1 MTGASPVDITT
12 TPAWNDLLGHFAA
25 VKDLHLRDIF
35 QADPQRGTE
44 LTYQVGDLTFDLSK
58 NRITRETLDKLVA
71 VAEAANIPTKRDA
84 MFSGEHINCTEDRAV
99 LHTALR
105 LPRDAELI
113 VDGRNIVADVH
124 EVLDRMHSFTDSL
137 RNKEWNGYTGKNI
150 TTVVNIGIGG
160 SDLGPVMVDL
170 ALRHYQDAG
179 ISARYVSNIDPTD
192 LVAKTADLN
201 PEETLF
207 IVASKTFTTQETMT
221 NAAAARR
228 WLINGL
234 AEITGAEVDEDAIAK
249 HFVAVSTNAE
259 KVADF
264 GIDTAN
270 MFGFWDWVGG
280 RYSVDSAIG
289 LSVMTVVGYDNFL
302 RFLDGFHTMDEHF
315 RTAPLAENVP
325 VLMGLLGIWYSD
337 SQLFNADAKAV
348 LPYVQDLS
356 RFPAYLQQLTME
368 SNGKSVRTDGSPVT
382 TSTGEIY
389 WGEPGTNGQH
399 AFYQLLHQGT
409 RLVPTDFI
417 AVAQPLDD
425 LPTADGTGS
434 MHNLLMSNF
443 FAQTK
448 VLAFGKTAAE
458 IAAEG
463 TPEEL
468 VNHKVMPGNRPS
480 TSILATRLTPEVVG
494 SLIALYEHI
503 VFVQG
508 MIYGVNPY
516 DQWGVE
522 LGKKQ
527 AGDLLTFITGDA
539 ALPSEV
545 LGDAGTS
552 PTGVDSSTAALIS
565 RYRSLRADAPK

>member
-434 MHNLLMSNF
+434 MHDLLMSNF

-468 VNHKVMPGNRPS
+468 VNHTVMPGNRPS